1 MFFLKDTIFA
11 SVDYTV
17 VEGRMVVRE
26 GHLTTVDEIA
36 VSEEANRVCRDYL
49 SRP

>member
-1 MFFLKDTIFA
+1 
-11 SVDYTV
+11 
-17 VEGRMVVRE
+17 MVVRE